1 MDTKVDRLLPKTTPD
16 SSPKPQISG
25 GKTATLTQRVGESP
39 RRPFHLCFAREWLA
53 DQVPNETTND
63 NVLAQ
68 FCNLR
73 IQQVA
78 NCYIGI
84 LDETLLEQA
93 NCAVEFLEFALDN
106 LVRYVCRLALYL
118 RLVDFALRFDQV
130 ARDISAADVE
140 GVRGGDMQRDV
151 FYELSEIFVSRYE
164 IGFAIHLHEHTDFTL
179 QMDVGGDDSLLC
191 RTGGFFR
198 GARDAFGAQDRF
210 SFLQI
215 AAALDESTLA
225 IHESGIGLFTES
237 FDEFW
242 IDFSCCVHRS

>member
-73 IQQVA
+73 IQQIA
-78 NCYIGI
+78 NCHIGI
-84 LDETLLEQA
+84 FDETLLEQA

-106 LVRYVCRLALYL
+106 FVSNVRRLALYL
-118 RLVDFALRFDQV
+118 RFVDFALRFDQV
-130 ARDISAADVE
+130 ARNISATDVE
-140 GVRGGDMQRDV
+140 RMRGGDMQRDV
-151 FYELSEIFVSRYE
+151 FYEFSEIFVPRHE
-164 IGFAIHLHEHTDFTL
+164 IGLAIHLYEHTDL
-179 QMDVGGDDSLLC
+179 
-191 RTGGFFR
+191 
-198 GARDAFGAQDRF
+198 
-210 SFLQI
+210 
-215 AAALDESTLA
+215 AL
-225 IHESGIGLFTES
+225 
-237 FDEFW
+237 
-242 IDFSCCVHRS
+242 